1 MEDLIE
7 KLLHN
12 PSDILKLQAT
22 ELIPLLL
29 EWQQLLRKQR
39 LLLDLQANSILIVGD
54 IHGDLQQLQRALQL
68 FVNKDVELVIFNGD
82 IIDRG
87 SEMIECIVSLMAAQ
101 LKYPNNIYFLRGN
114 HELKAV
120 NEIYG
125 FRGYATGIFGSKVYD
140 YFTQA
145 FQQLPLAAKIGNW
158 AFVSHGGVPREP
170 IYFHL
175 MRLDVKEAEPDTSDY
190 AQLMWNDP
198 DPKIDEYA
206 PSIRGQ
212 GFYRFGRSAF
222 DQFMEFHSLDLY
234 IRAHQAFPEGYR
246 WFFDNRMLSV
256 FSSRAGPY
264 SKITPHFVKIEGE
277 KITLINALTLD

>member
-1 MEDLIE
+1 MEE
-7 KLLHN
+7 LLEEIQQN
-12 PSDILKLQAT
+12 PAKILKMNPD
-22 ELIPLLL
+22 ELIPPLLK
-29 EWQQLLRKQR
+29 WQQLLRKQR
-39 LLLDLQANSILIVGD
+39 LLLDLHADSILVVGD
-54 IHGDLQQLQRALQL
+54 IHGDLQQVQRALHL
-68 FVNKDVELVIFNGD
+68 LEEEKVDTLVFNGD

-87 SEMIECIVSLMAAQ
+87 SEMIECIVSLMAVQ
-101 LKYPNNIYFLRGN
+101 LKYPKNIYFLRGN

-140 YFTQA
+140 YFTRA

-158 AFVSHGGVPREP
+158 AFVSHGGVPKEQ

-175 MRLDVKEAEPDTSDY
+175 MRLDVKEPEPETSEY

-198 DPKIDEYA
+198 DPKIDNYA
-206 PSIRGQ
+206 PSLRGN
-212 GFYRFGRSAF
+212 GFYRFGKTAF
-222 DQFMEFHSLDLY
+222 DQFMDFHSLDLY

-246 WFFDNRMLSV
+246 WYFDNRLLSI

-264 SKITPHFVKIEGE
+264 HKITPHFVKIEH
-277 KITLINALTLD
+277 KKVSLINALALD